1 MTNAAVPKAP
11 AKSNFSRILGLSLLT
26 LVVIGGLAGW
36 TAYWF
41 LIGQHH
47 VTTDDAYVNGD
58 VVEITSEIP
67 GTVVALHVDNTQTVA
82 AGDALVGLD
91 PADAQ
96 IAVAAAEADLALA
109 VRQVRSLDAQAEQL
123 RAQIESNQTTL
134 ERAQNDYKRRQ
145 TLVDAGGVSAEELSH
160 ARDTIQQLTAAVDAA
175 RAAYKATESQIAGT
189 TVTTHPTVQA
199 AAARLR
205 NAELALR
212 RSAITAPVAGVIAKR
227 SVEIGQHIDPGTPL
241 MSIIPLEDLWI
252 EANFKEVQIANIRPG
267 QPVTVHVD
275 VYGGSQLYHG
285 RVAGVAAGSGG
296 TFALLPPQNATGNWI
311 KIVQRVPVRILLDP
325 AEVTAHPLR
334 LGLSSVIDIDIS
346 HKDDLPA
353 TPIRNFALPVVKSAG
368 NDPQVSALI
377 DRIIAENAGDKSDGS
392 GAAAP

>member
-91 PADAQ
+91 
-96 IAVAAAEADLALA
+96 
-109 VRQVRSLDAQAEQL
+109 
-123 RAQIESNQTTL
+123 QTTL

-325 AEVTAHPLR
+325 AEVKAHPLR

-346 HKDDLPA
+346 RKDDLPA

>member
-1 MTNAAVPKAP
+1 MTTTAVPKAP
-11 AKSNFSRILGLSLLT
+11 TKSNFPRILGLSLLA
-26 LVVIGGLAGW
+26 LAVIGGLAGW
-36 TAYWF
+36 ASYWF

-58 VVEITSEIP
+58 VVEITSEVP
-67 GTVVALHVDNTQTVA
+67 GTVVALHVDNTQKVA
-82 AGDALVGLD
+82 AGDALLALD
-91 PADAQ
+91 PADAR

-109 VRQVRSLDAQAEQL
+109 IRQVRSLGAQAEQL
-123 RAQIESNQTTL
+123 RAQIASNQTTL
-134 ERAQNDYKRRQ
+134 ERAQSDYKRRQ
-145 TLVDAGGVSAEELSH
+145 TLVDAGGVSMEELSH
-160 ARDTIQQLTAAVDAA
+160 ARDNIQQLSATVDAA

-189 TVTTHPTVQA
+189 TIATHPTVRA

-212 RSAITAPVAGVIAKR
+212 RSAITAPIAGVIAKR

-252 EANFKEVQIANIRPG
+252 EANFKEVQITNIRPG
-267 QPVTVHVD
+267 QPVAVHVD
-275 VYGGSQLYHG
+275 VYGSSQLYHG

-325 AEVTAHPLR
+325 AEVKAHPLR
-334 LGLSSVIDIDIS
+334 LGLSSVIDVDIS
-346 HKDDLPA
+346 RTDDLPA
-353 TPIRNFALPVVKSAG
+353 TPIRNFALPIITSAG
-368 NDPQVSALI
+368 DDPRVNALI
-377 DRIIAENAGDKSDGS
+377 DRIIAENSAENGDGI
-392 GAAAP
+392 GVATP